1 MTISKHELGV
11 LSEADKLRFR
21 EMYDVNEVSGCWV
34 WRFGKT
40 KSGYGKF
47 AFVRRLEAE
56 NQKVTK
62 MAHHV
67 AFNIAHG
74 HWPAAGLLLMHSCDR
89 ASCVNPAHLTEGT
102 PKQNSEDMTRKGRQT
117 RGEDLHTNKLTV
129 SQVLEIR
136 AAADGGAKHESLAA
150 KYGVT
155 AGNIYHIH
163 KRLTWKHLA

>member
-67 AFNIAHG
+67 AFNIAYG
-74 HWPAAGLLLMHSCDR
+74 RWPAAGLLLMHSCDR
-89 ASCVNPAHLTEGT
+89 TSCVNPAHLAEGT

-117 RGEDLHTNKLTV
+117 RGEDLHTNKLTEP
-129 SQVLEIR
+129 QVIEIR
-136 AAADGGAKHESLAA
+136 AKFDAGSSINDLGKEF
-150 KYGVT
+150 GVT
-155 AGNIYHIH
+155 PGNIWFIG
-163 KRLTWKHLA
+163 KRKSWKHLA